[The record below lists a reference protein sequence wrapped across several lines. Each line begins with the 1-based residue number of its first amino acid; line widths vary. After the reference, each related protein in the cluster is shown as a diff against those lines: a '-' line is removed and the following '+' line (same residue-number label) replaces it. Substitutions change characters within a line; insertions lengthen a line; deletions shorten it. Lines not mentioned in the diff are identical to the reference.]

1 MPRAKK
7 ATVKPTP
14 GAITAGR
21 LSRPLSASDAAAWDA
36 YEHDGG
42 ALPAQFMQRLYAP
55 DTPPK
60 RPETEAG
67 FQRAVIELATLLGWR
82 VFHVYDSRRSEAGYP
97 DLTLVRDGHGERGE
111 TTPSRLIFAE
121 LKTDRG
127 RVRPA
132 QREWL
137 AALAGVPGVLAC
149 VWRPR
154 DFAAIQAALMGETA
168 GVMALANIPERPTA
182 KAVKRRKA
190 IA

>member
-7 ATVKPTP
+7 AAPTP

-21 LSRPLSASDAAAWDA
+21 LSRSLSASEAVVWDA
-36 YEHDGG
+36 FEHDGG

-60 RPETEAG
+60 RPETEAS
-67 FQRAVIELATLLGWR
+67 FMAAIIELATLLHWK
-82 VFHVYDSRRSEAGYP
+82 VWHDYDSRKNTPGFP
-97 DLTLVRDGHGERGE
+97 DLVLCKPPV
-111 TTPSRLIFAE
+111 LIMAE
-121 LKTDRG
+121 LKTDVG
-127 RVRPA
+127 RVRPE

-154 DFAAIQAALMGETA
+154 DFAAIQAALMGETV
-168 GVMALANIPERPTA
+168 GVMALAPVSPTKRVRERKQA
-182 KAVKRRKA
+182 S
-190 IA
+190 